1 MELINQLINSKFTVL
16 RRIGGGSFG
25 QVFEGRDK
33 DTLKPV
39 AIKLEAVGTAH
50 QYLLYEAKLMRTLQD
65 TRGVPRVR
73 WSGSEGNY
81 NVLVMDL
88 LGMNLGKRFTACEL
102 KLITK
107 DLVQVALQLLER
119 LEAIHQKC
127 YIHRDIKPENFTLGV
142 GPLKDLIYIIDFGL
156 AKKYCDQKTRQ
167 HVPFRENK
175 GLTGTARYA
184 SVNAHLGLEQSRRDD
199 LEAVLYVTVFF
210 MKGNLPWQ
218 GVIANTKPEKY
229 SKIMEKKLNISVE
242 MLCKGLPEEVTS
254 CLKYVKSLR
263 FDEEP
268 NYLYLRNSFLKIAER
283 ERVRID
289 HVFEW
294 KQPSN
299 AHHLSVPHQV
309 KRRSKRMKGRRES
322 VLSSCI
328 ESSCLSSYEEEQDGE
343 ETAVGTLPVITSKVR
358 LAAHSTG
365 RTWGEDQPTRGCMLF

>member
-1 MELINQLINSKFTVL
+1 
-16 RRIGGGSFG
+16 
-25 QVFEGRDK
+25 
-33 DTLKPV
+33 
-39 AIKLEAVGTAH
+39 
-50 QYLLYEAKLMRTLQD
+50 
-65 TRGVPRVR
+65 
-73 WSGSEGNY
+73 
-81 NVLVMDL
+81 
-88 LGMNLGKRFTACEL
+88 
-102 KLITK
+102 
-107 DLVQVALQLLER
+107 
-119 LEAIHQKC
+119 
-127 YIHRDIKPENFTLGV
+127 
-142 GPLKDLIYIIDFGL
+142 
-156 AKKYCDQKTRQ
+156 
-167 HVPFRENK
+167 
-175 GLTGTARYA
+175 
-184 SVNAHLGLEQSRRDD
+184 
-199 LEAVLYVTVFF
+199 
-210 MKGNLPWQ
+210 
-218 GVIANTKPEKY
+218 
-229 SKIMEKKLNISVE
+229 

-283 ERVRID
+283 ERVQID

-294 KQPSN
+294 KQPIK